1 MVMPCGVCCYPKA
14 HDMKRD
20 LLSGNRDM
28 KKREIW
34 IGEKNVRSNSY
45 HSITVCALPRV
56 QSLLFQFHRRH
67 KIKKEDLLGS
77 LLLYRLS
84 YGILFVFQIKTISTQ
99 CVLIWIKTGTKGN
112 VVAAPQ

>member
-1 MVMPCGVCCYPKA
+1 
-14 HDMKRD
+14 MKRD

>member
-1 MVMPCGVCCYPKA
+1 MVMPCRVCCYPKA
-14 HDMKRD
+14 YDMKRD
-20 LLSGNRDM
+20 LLSGKRDM

-34 IGEKNVRSNSY
+34 IGEKMSDLIHITAS
-45 HSITVCALPRV
+45 TVCALPRV

-67 KIKKEDLLGS
+67 KIKEDLLGS
-77 LLLYRLS
+77 LLLCRLS